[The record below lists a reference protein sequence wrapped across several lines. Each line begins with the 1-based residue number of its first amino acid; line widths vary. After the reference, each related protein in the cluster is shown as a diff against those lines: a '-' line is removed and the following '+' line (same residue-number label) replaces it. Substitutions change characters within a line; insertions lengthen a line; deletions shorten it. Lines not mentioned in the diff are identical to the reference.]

1 MTPEEIK
8 EAIRLAVEWIDL
20 SIRHGIV
27 GSGGESV
34 RRELESTLAAVSELA
49 ADRDKMRGVLTE
61 IAERTDRQFYGL
73 NKAEVGRIN
82 ALVKEVLSHGNE

>member
-1 MTPEEIK
+1 MKPEEIK

-34 RRELESTLAAVSELA
+34 KRELESTLAAVSELA
-49 ADRDKMRGVLTE
+49 ADRDAMAAECERLRTE
-61 IAERTDRQFYGL
+61 LREMMD
-73 NKAEVGRIN
+73 
-82 ALVKEVLSHGNE
+82 S